1 MLRAALALQAQL
13 LFAGESQDG
22 DFRNAAAAAMF
33 KVFEIISGAP
43 LTHPREGGSDWN
55 MPRVHN
61 SGNSEPLAE
70 FVEALLSHGDDGR
83 LRVLQQVAA
92 ARCGLPVD
100 FKGDVDSA
108 WWSSAT
114 FLMHAPRTP
123 QPTTRRRHVVA
134 SASNDAP
141 RHRYVFKPALGN
153 ALQHR
158 FAWPSHDFSAVLQ
171 SWCCMGGTTQPGQVN
186 GNSARDHRQSR
197 NAHTPLQSLIEFQAS
212 ACRSCPLTS
221 LSLGIQPVLNLCSA
235 CGAAAQAIGN
245 RSSAK
250 GLLPLTALFIALVHQ
265 VPPIQTH
272 YRTHQLAWT

>member
-1 MLRAALALQAQL
+1 
-13 LFAGESQDG
+13 
-22 DFRNAAAAAMF
+22 
-33 KVFEIISGAP
+33 
-43 LTHPREGGSDWN
+43 
-55 MPRVHN
+55 MPRVQN
-61 SGNSEPLAE
+61 SGNLEPLAE
-70 FVEALLSHGDDGR
+70 FVEALLSRGDDGR
-83 LRVLQQVAA
+83 LRVLQQVAV

-114 FLMHAPRTP
+114 FLMHAPRAP
-123 QPTTRRRHVVA
+123 QPTTPRRQVVA

-153 ALQHR
+153 ALQPG

-171 SWCCMGGTTQPGQVN
+171 SWCCMGGTMTQQGQVN

-197 NAHTPLQSLIEFQAS
+197 NAHTPCQSLIEFQAS

-235 CGAAAQAIGN
+235 RACGAAAQAIGN

-250 GLLPLTALFIALVHQ
+250 GLLPLTAFFIALVHQ

-272 YRTHQLAWT
+272 DRAHQLPWT